1 MQEWINQILGSASFG
16 FSVLPAAFF
25 FGILSA
31 VSSCCNLAIV
41 PAIAAYSGVQAGRSR
56 RDVLLAG
63 AFFMLG
69 TIIALAFL
77 GAMTGLISQVIASS
91 MGRYWQ
97 IFAGGLCVIFG
108 LVVLD
113 LLPIR
118 IPKINATASSVLS
131 GPWGAMVFGLALGG
145 ATTSCSVGC
154 NPVLLV
160 ALGAAALKGQ
170 TLWGAAILAMFAL
183 GHSLPLAGAIVG
195 LGLGVGK
202 LEAVAAKVMPLV
214 KWVSGILLIAAG
226 FYLLATL

>member
-1 MQEWINQILGSASFG
+1 MQEWINQVLGSAGFS
-16 FSVLPAAFF
+16 FSVLPAAFL

-31 VSSCCNLAIV
+31 VSSSCNLAVI
-41 PAIAAYSGVQAGRSR
+41 PAIAAFSGTQSGRSR

-63 AFFMLG
+63 GFFMVG
-69 TIIALAFL
+69 TIIALTLL
-77 GAMTGLISQVIASS
+77 GAMTGMISQVIAVT

-97 IFAGGLCVIFG
+97 IFAGALCVLFG
-108 LVVLD
+108 LIVLD
-113 LLPIR
+113 LLPFRLPSIS
-118 IPKINATASSVLS
+118 ASGGRLLS
-131 GPWGAMVFGLALGG
+131 GPWGAMLFGLALGG

-170 TLWGAAILAMFAL
+170 TLWGAGILGMFAL

-202 LEAVAAKVMPLV
+202 LETIAAKVTPV
-214 KWVSGILLIAAG
+214 IKWLSGILLIAAG